1 MSRRAAGEPAA
12 RAAAGGRLELEHHL
26 VRERLEPVAA
36 ERADELRPQALL
48 RAAVERREP
57 TPRGL
62 LARRHARAGG
72 REEFE
77 RALLQRV
84 EQDRAAAAVRAER
97 REQRLAE
104 DAVDGALAHG
114 TLGVGAAEVGAA
126 RARSR
131 SCQRINS
138 VTTPSL
144 PNGATAASDLS
155 ANPKPEFART
165 ESLTNSPPAPGCSG
179 GGGD

>member
-1 MSRRAAGEPAA
+1 M
-12 RAAAGGRLELEHHL
+12 
-26 VRERLEPVAA
+26 RERLEPGRQSA
-36 ERADELRPQALL
+36 RTSPSTGPP
-48 RAAVERREP
+48 RAASERREP
-57 TPRGL
+57 APRGL

-126 RARSR
+126 RALA
-131 SCQRINS
+131 
-138 VTTPSL
+138 VV
-144 PNGATAASDLS
+144 
-155 ANPKPEFART
+155 
-165 ESLTNSPPAPGCSG
+165 PA
-179 GGGD
+179 D